1 MTPEQENDLFKSIGS
16 IEATQKAMLDTMMMI
31 QSDIHQA
38 VKDVNTRVDKVEA
51 QIESVDIKVE
61 KRLEKVETKVTN
73 LRIKVAAAGG
83 AGGLTVL
90 MIAELIKLQTGG
102 L

>member
-1 MTPEQENDLFKSIGS
+1 MNQEQENELFKSIGS
-16 IEATQKAMLDTMMMI
+16 IEATQKAMLDAMLDLKT
-31 QSDIHQA
+31 DIHKSI
-38 VKDVNTRVDKVEA
+38 KDVNTRVDKTESRLDTVEN
-51 QIESVDIKVE
+51 
-61 KRLEKVETKVTN
+61 KVTN

-90 MIAELIKLQTGG
+90 MIAELIKLKTGG

>member
-1 MTPEQENDLFKSIGS
+1 MNQEQENELFKSIGS
-16 IEATQKAMLDTMMMI
+16 IEATQKAMLDAMLDLKM
-31 QSDIHQA
+31 DIHKS
-38 VKDVNTRVDKVEA
+38 VKDVNTRVDKTESRLDTVEN
-51 QIESVDIKVE
+51 
-61 KRLEKVETKVTN
+61 KVTN

-90 MIAELIKLQTGG
+90 MIAELIKLKTGG

>member
-1 MTPEQENDLFKSIGS
+1 MNQEQENELFKSIGS
-16 IEATQKAMLDTMMMI
+16 IEATQKAMLDAMLDLKT
-31 QSDIHQA
+31 DIHKS
-38 VKDVNTRVDKVEA
+38 VKDVNTRVDKTESRLDTVEN
-51 QIESVDIKVE
+51 
-61 KRLEKVETKVTN
+61 KVTN

-90 MIAELIKLQTGG
+90 MIAELIKLKTGG